1 MRLCLWVLLLF
12 ILPPLCGEKREFK
25 NMNTTSIY
33 SGTPTISVI
42 DNRGLQVRTL
52 EYNRVIDG
60 DPIDEYITG
69 NTYTLLGNLDSSMDP
84 RLFSQYQNN
93 SSTLPNMRYST
104 SLKGNVLCTESVDA
118 GRKTQLFDIEGRLTW
133 FMDANHTQTTMVYDV
148 IGRPIAVLEKQ
159 EGIGI
164 PKYRERF
171 IYGESEIDAQAN
183 NLCGQLVRHYD
194 TAGRSQIKS
203 FSIFGMP
210 LYQSRQ
216 LLKNID
222 QPSNWSVDG
231 ESTWIDFLDADTYDT
246 SWQYDVQGK
255 KAAQIDAK
263 GNIQTVT
270 YNVVGQPKAVSLTL
284 QGQTE
289 QSIANWIEYNAAGQ
303 VQRTEAGNG
312 ILTEYIYEE
321 STQRLMRKKDSREL
335 SSGKREV
342 LQEYCYEY
350 DPVGNILS
358 ISNESDTV
366 RIFHNQVIAPK
377 RQYTYDALY
386 QLVSSSGR
394 EADSFRQQQSFPS
407 LITPIPLDD
416 SQYVNYFEK
425 YNYDRAGNLIKL
437 SHKGASQ
444 YTTDISIDDTS
455 NRGIW
460 KIENETPNII
470 DSFDKAGNQKFLLPG
485 ISMEWDTRNQLCR
498 VNMVVR
504 EEEDN
509 DRENYIYDGLG
520 MRLVKQYIR
529 KTKNTTQTDT
539 TVYLTGLELRTRRT
553 GDNITENLQVIS
565 LDVGGTQVR
574 VLYWENE
581 TQPNGISN
589 GQYRY
594 SINDHLGSS
603 MLELDMQGQIISKE
617 EFYPY
622 GGTAVW
628 TARTKVEANYK
639 TIRYSGKELD
649 ATGLYYYGYRYY
661 MPWLGRWLNPD
672 PAGTV
677 DGMNLYRMVGNNPI
691 NLIDKMGLNGEKTN
705 DFPKVVP
712 NFFTLSP
719 QKITEIDTNTA
730 LSNMEIN
737 FSSSTVKNPEN
748 IKWDDIKGNFNPI
761 ETMLIKTAVFIENEY
776 RDTVQIEFEAKDMVQ
791 IESGGKQIM
800 HLQLSN
806 KQKKA
811 EIKNIGPAVAVAYNP
826 RLESYHVAI
835 NHFNGSLPEDMVSE
849 LGARLGQMPKDILDS
864 YIERTKGAGSHAEVY
879 AANEVL
885 VSGQDQEDLT
895 IYVNR
900 TNNEKLDSRAKI
912 RPFKTC
918 PHCRHIL
925 EGLNVT
931 SNTETKWRKN
941 QTNLQKA
948 A

>member
-1 MRLCLWVLLLF
+1 
-12 ILPPLCGEKREFK
+12 
-25 NMNTTSIY
+25 MNTTSIY

-93 SSTLPNMRYST
+93 SSILPNMRYST
-104 SLKGNVLCTESVDA
+104 SLKDNVLCTESVDA

-133 FMDANHTQTTMVYDV
+133 FMDANHTQTTMEYDV

-194 TAGRSQIKS
+194 TAGRSEIKS

-263 GNIQTVT
+263 GNLQRVT

-342 LQEYCYEY
+342 LQVYCYEY

-366 RIFHNQVIAPK
+366 RIYRNQVIVPK

-460 KIENETPNII
+460 KRENETPNII
-470 DSFDKAGNQKFLLPG
+470 DTFDKAGNQNFLLPG
-485 ISMEWDTRNQLCR
+485 IPMEWDTRNQLCR

-504 EEEDN
+504 EEEAN

-520 MRLVKQYIR
+520 MRLVKRYIR

-539 TVYLTGLELRTRRT
+539 TVYLPGLELRKRQT
-553 GDNITENLQVIS
+553 GENVTELLHVVTVDTEIVQVKI
-565 LDVGGTQVR
+565 LH
-574 VLYWENE
+574 WEDG
-581 TQPNGISN
+581 TQPNGIEN
-589 GQYRY
+589 DQYRY
-594 SINDHLGSS
+594 SISDHLGSS
-603 MLELDMQGQIISKE
+603 MLELDRQGQIISKE

-622 GGTAVW
+622 GGTALW
-628 TARTKVEANYK
+628 AARTEVEANYK

-691 NLIDKMGLNGEKTN
+691 NSIDEMGLQEK
-705 DFPKVVP
+705 P
-712 NFFTLSP
+712 NVFTLTSSDV
-719 QKITEIDTNTA
+719 TEIETQTD
-730 LSNMEIN
+730 LSNMKIN
-737 FSSSTVKNPEN
+737 LSSIKMDNTDAKWNDIREN
-748 IKWDDIKGNFNPI
+748 FDDIATKLVKI
-761 ETMLIKTAVFIENEY
+761 AVNYENAY
-776 RDTVQIEFEAKDMVQ
+776 KKQIEGYSK
-791 IESGGKQIM
+791 KQ
-800 HLQLSN
+800 SE
-806 KQKKA
+806 KA
-811 EIKNIGPAVAVAYNP
+811 MKAFGPAVAVAYN
-826 RLESYHVAI
+826 LNSKKYHVAI
-835 NHFNGSLPEDMVSE
+835 NQSSGKLPEKMD
-849 LGARLGQMPKDILDS
+849 ARIEDLVPDQMPEVVRNIYREK
-864 YIERTKGAGSHAEVY
+864 TKGAGSHAEVY
-879 AANEVL
+879 ASNSALLDN
-885 VSGQDQEDLT
+885 SNTKPEDL
-895 IYVNR
+895 IVYVNR
-900 TNNEKLDSRAKI
+900 VNSRAKEPAEI
-912 RPFKTC
+912 RPFITC
-918 PHCRHIL
+918 PDCGYVLGGWDALVTLPGVL
-925 EGLNVT
+925 EGLKAPEVSEGPASLLNPENLIGLIALIPEDLNIKMI
-931 SNTETKWRKN
+931 SNNTEYWKSKSINNNYGREM
-941 QTNLQKA
+941 A